1 MLSLLFHLLARL
13 PLRWL
18 HAAGAVLGRLVFRAS
33 PRYAGHLQENMA
45 RAGFGDRTL
54 ARRAAEEAGKSV
66 LEIPYVWFAN
76 PKRVLG
82 RSRAANWR
90 LIEEAQT
97 PLVARDGLEKNASHA
112 GKGVIF
118 LTPHLGC
125 FEITAQY
132 IAANP
137 PPDGTPLTVLYRPP
151 RKPWLTA
158 VMEEGRA
165 KKNLVPAPAN
175 LQGVRQMVRALKRGE
190 AIGMLPD
197 QVPNAGEGVWAP
209 FFGRPAFT
217 MTLPA
222 KLQQL
227 SGAPILLTYGERLP
241 LGKGWIV
248 HFERF
253 DDDLSGPPEEQAA
266 RINAAI
272 ERLIR
277 RCPEQYFWGYDRYKT
292 PKGASRPKRAP
303 EPAEA
308 ERQGEAR

>member
-1 MLSLLFHLLARL
+1 MLNLLFHLLARL
-13 PLRWL
+13 PLGWL

-33 PRYAGHLQENMA
+33 PRYREHLLENLA
-45 RAGFGDRTL
+45 QASLGDQTP

-66 LEIPYVWFAN
+66 LELPYVWFGN

-82 RSRAANWR
+82 QARAANWR
-90 LIEEAQT
+90 LVEEAQA
-97 PLVARDGLEKNASHA
+97 ARPEQGRNASDA
-112 GKGVIF
+112 KKGIIF

-125 FEITAQY
+125 FEITARL
-132 IAANP
+132 IAATP
-137 PPDGTPLTVLYRPP
+137 PPDGTPITVLYRPP

-158 VMEEGRA
+158 VMEAGRA
-165 KKNLVPAPAN
+165 KRNLATAPAN

-197 QVPNAGEGVWAP
+197 QVPSAGEGVWAP
-209 FFGRPAFT
+209 FFGKPAFT

-227 SGAPILLTYGERLP
+227 SGATILLTYGERLP
-241 LGKGWIV
+241 RGKGWIV
-248 HFERF
+248 HFDRF

-272 ERLIR
+272 EGLIR
-277 RCPEQYFWGYDRYKT
+277 NCPEQYFWGYDRYKS
-292 PKGASRPKRAP
+292 PKGAARPKPPA
-303 EPAEA
+303 EPARAGPE
-308 ERQGEAR
+308 GEAR